1 MHALDLNLIQNHLRL
16 NFQIDPDTKGGD
28 GTVSG
33 PWVSKDPLVSS
44 KNDIKA
50 LDKCQKLVQEN
61 HPKLLYKLLDF
72 NRKVLYT
79 FCVEHDVKG
88 PGHTKVVGTR
98 WVLARNIHHWRQ
110 GSNPELLAFLSSALT
125 MDGSTTEAND
135 EGVTAANGPRS
146 STEAENIEQ
155 TGESDQESAGPHSP
169 RGEENFLDEEPETVD
184 TGVAADDVDPK
195 RVARVIRH
203 LIDKDDLEGSRK
215 KAYTY
220 ANNPVLIYLCE
231 LLGIDHGHVN
241 LKKRNTAK
249 SQLFQAV
256 ISAID
261 NNPENTAKLSSTQPE
276 VGSRAVLGS
285 DVMEAVWEDMAFT
298 QLPSWV
304 GLVPRNWGT
313 AKRGKLTADN
323 WRVICTVHLPITLI
337 RLWKDETGRKA
348 ELLQNF
354 MDLATAVRI
363 ANMRVSSKN
372 QVRAYNF
379 HISRYASALPTLFPD
394 VSIKPTVHAALHLGD
409 IMDLFGPVHS
419 HSAPFY
425 ERYIYFL
432 QQLNTNKKLGAY
444 SLHIDQYLSLIMTP
458 PPSLSTGDLE
468 TTFMKVSSR
477 TANLRA
483 ILADD
488 EAVRQNVMELVKS
501 IKAIEQE
508 DIRGFRLASML
519 DPTLPD
525 YADSSLAPFTL
536 SGEPYQLLCGILG
549 SNPLNGNAVR
559 PHAEAFSLNRIA
571 RRGVSYG
578 TCASP
583 SFRDSAI
590 IFRGSSSVSPHAH
603 DLHKTGRIE
612 KIFQHVYQ
620 GIKTFYLV
628 VREHQRIDPSIDPY
642 VRFGFAGGYLCE
654 KVPRL
659 LHLIMLEQ
667 VVSHFAMTNLRSDGQ
682 KYLIHALPIDR
693 LMLSFKLSED
703 IHAGGTNFSNDEQT
717 STAPVD
723 QP

>member
-1 MHALDLNLIQNHLRL
+1 
-16 NFQIDPDTKGGD
+16 
-28 GTVSG
+28 
-33 PWVSKDPLVSS
+33 
-44 KNDIKA
+44 
-50 LDKCQKLVQEN
+50 
-61 HPKLLYKLLDF
+61 
-72 NRKVLYT
+72 
-79 FCVEHDVKG
+79 
-88 PGHTKVVGTR
+88 
-98 WVLARNIHHWRQ
+98 
-110 GSNPELLAFLSSALT
+110 
-125 MDGSTTEAND
+125 
-135 EGVTAANGPRS
+135 
-146 STEAENIEQ
+146 
-155 TGESDQESAGPHSP
+155 
-169 RGEENFLDEEPETVD
+169 
-184 TGVAADDVDPK
+184 
-195 RVARVIRH
+195 
-203 LIDKDDLEGSRK
+203 
-215 KAYTY
+215 
-220 ANNPVLIYLCE
+220 
-231 LLGIDHGHVN
+231 
-241 LKKRNTAK
+241 
-249 SQLFQAV
+249 
-256 ISAID
+256 
-261 NNPENTAKLSSTQPE
+261 
-276 VGSRAVLGS
+276 
-285 DVMEAVWEDMAFT
+285 MEAIWEDMAFT

-313 AKRGKLTADN
+313 SKRGKLTADN

-348 ELLQNF
+348 ELLHNF

-444 SLHIDQYLSLIMTP
+444 PLHINLYAVADLSLSP
-458 PPSLSTGDLE
+458 GELE

-488 EAVRQNVMELVKS
+488 DVVCQNVMELVKS

-525 YADSSLAPFTL
+525 YADSSLVPFTL
-536 SGEPYQLLCGILG
+536 SGEPYQLLCGIL
-549 SNPLNGNAVR
+549 SNPLNGNPVC

-571 RRGVSYG
+571 RHGVSYG

-583 SFRDSAI
+583 SFRDSSI
-590 IFRGSSSVSPHAH
+590 IFRGSSGVSPHAH

-620 GIKTFYLV
+620 GIKTFYMV
-628 VREHQRIDPSIDPY
+628 VREYQRINPSIDPY
-642 VRFGFAGGYLCE
+642 VKFGFAGGYLCE

-659 LHLIMLEQ
+659 LHLILLEQ
-667 VVSHFAMTNLRSDGQ
+667 VVSHFALTNMRSNGQ
-682 KYLIHALPIDR
+682 KHLIHALPIDR
-693 LMLSFKLSED
+693 VRPIPHLLSPLLTVRSSCSPSNYLKIFTS
-703 IHAGGTNFSNDEQT
+703 GGWIPAIMNRLLLWIST
-717 STAPVD
+717 SFTFG
-723 QP
+723 